1 MKNVTEKEWNKL
13 ISADKDAVIIDART
27 QKEWV
32 DGVLENAVLMD
43 VMQPMYFEQNAK
55 KLDRSKNYYVYCR
68 SGVRSIKACSLL
80 EASGIGETFNLL
92 GGILGWTG
100 NTIVPTL

>member
-13 ISADKDAVIIDART
+13 ISADENAVIIDART

-43 VMQPMYFEQNAK
+43 VMQPMNFEQDAK
-55 KLDRSKNYYVYCR
+55 KLNKHKNYYVYCR
-68 SGVRSIKACSLL
+68 SGQRSIRACSLL
-80 EASGIGETFNLL
+80 EAYGIGKTYNLL

-100 NTIVPTL
+100 KTVVPTP